1 MYQPKPINPSLLRL
15 NAAAKLVLESINA
28 GDIISASGREEQ
40 ASDAANALQTA
51 HELAFAEMHHQA
63 SPYLLFRKVS
73 IHASRCREAKHVGD
87 EDGLVVWE
95 VSIHASR
102 CREAKRR
109 DRRLHR
115 TSCLVSIHASR
126 CREAKPPRRPA
137 PRRGHRRFNPRLPLP
152 GGEALA

>member
-63 SPYLLFRKVS
+63 SPYLLFRKE
-73 IHASRCREAKHVGD
+73 IMASTHDGALLRDLTLHFFKSGDLIDLVWLFESADRHHVAIAIQLIESFARNGTKD
-87 EDGLVVWE
+87 PHFTEL
-95 VSIHASR
+95 AS
-102 CREAKRR
+102 EIR
-109 DRRLHR
+109 D
-115 TSCLVSIHASR
+115 
-126 CREAKPPRRPA
+126 
-137 PRRGHRRFNPRLPLP
+137 
-152 GGEALA
+152 LAITKEIAA